1 MNSKKNV
8 FNSKSHKSLDE
19 LTLDKIFIEN
29 KQGKYY
35 SPLDVIIAL
44 HKVVNLEIIHR
55 TKVTRNEN
63 FSLGFFKDLM
73 NHKNTNYIFSKTSNG
88 VNIEITPQFYFE
100 LSKSECGNILRRFTE
115 PEFNNFFSKYALSFD
130 KKITFE

>member
-1 MNSKKNV
+1 MKSKKNV
-8 FNSKSHKSLDE
+8 SNSESDKSLE
-19 LTLDKIFIEN
+19 VLTLDKIFNEN
-29 KQGKYY
+29 KHTKYY

-88 VNIEITPQFYFE
+88 VKKEINPQFYFE
-100 LSKSECGNILRRFTE
+100 LSKSECGDILRRFTE
-115 PEFNNFFSKYALSFD
+115 PEFNNFFSKHALSFD
-130 KKITFE
+130 NKITFE